1 MHYVCI
7 YVCGYIYSY
16 EYTPH
21 PPPPYLQGKEHCSS
35 LNYLSTHLI
44 PSLVSKAYKHA
55 FNHVSVS
62 LKSVGL
68 SGPQVV

>member
-1 MHYVCI
+1 MCVFMYVGI
-7 YVCGYIYSY
+7 FIVMNIH
-16 EYTPH
+16 TP

-35 LNYLSTHLI
+35 VNYLSTHLI